1 MNLGNRRAI
10 PGLLV
15 LGFVCAG
22 LFWLYT
28 HQYVN
33 QASAECI
40 SMYGVAKTAADSLVI
55 DHTFPPSA
63 SRNAQPRTC
72 GFVRTTARWQ

>member
-1 MNLGNRRAI
+1 MNLGNRRAVPAFLAFGI
-10 PGLLV
+10 AG
-15 LGFVCAG
+15 AG
-22 LFWLYT
+22 LFWMYAHL
-28 HQYVN
+28 YVN
-33 QASAECI
+33 PASTECL
-40 SMYGVAKTAADSLVI
+40 SLYRAAKSAADSLVI